1 MQQTVNLTGFPVRWF
16 ESSPVHHPPIRGH
29 PLKSLEIAENLAYYR
44 QIRPPA
50 SGVVRVQPEQSVGGM
65 WGKIILPPH
74 FASPKCGGR
83 MWGKRDG
90 QAHSD
95 CGQGSFGESWHRSEE
110 HTSELQSLMRISYA
124 VFCLK
129 KTKN

>member
-1 MQQTVNLTGFPVRWF
+1 MFFLLPFIFINFATYVYSCLFFFFMLRRPPRSTRTDTLFPYTTLFR
-16 ESSPVHHPPIRGH
+16 SIRGH

-95 CGQGSFGESWHRSEE
+95 CGQGSFGES
-110 HTSELQSLMRISYA
+110 
-124 VFCLK
+124 
-129 KTKN
+129 

>member
-74 FASPKCGGR
+74 FASPK
-83 MWGKRDG
+83 
-90 QAHSD
+90 
-95 CGQGSFGESWHRSEE
+95 RSEE
-110 HTSELQSLMRISYA
+110 RRVGNECVSTCRSRWWPYH
-124 VFCLK
+124 
-129 KTKN
+129 